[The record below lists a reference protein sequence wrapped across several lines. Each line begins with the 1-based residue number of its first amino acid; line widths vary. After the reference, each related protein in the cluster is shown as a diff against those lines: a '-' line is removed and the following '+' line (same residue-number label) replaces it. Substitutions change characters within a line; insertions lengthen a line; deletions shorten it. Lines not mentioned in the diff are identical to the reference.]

1 MNDIKKFDPLSLKIY
16 RQLEICFDKKQ
27 AKNKKQKNNFELHC
41 NLIIYP

>member
-27 AKNKKQKNNFELHC
+27 AKNKKQKKKTLNYT
-41 NLIIYP
+41 IT

>member
-27 AKNKKQKNNFELHC
+27 AKKKKKNFELHY